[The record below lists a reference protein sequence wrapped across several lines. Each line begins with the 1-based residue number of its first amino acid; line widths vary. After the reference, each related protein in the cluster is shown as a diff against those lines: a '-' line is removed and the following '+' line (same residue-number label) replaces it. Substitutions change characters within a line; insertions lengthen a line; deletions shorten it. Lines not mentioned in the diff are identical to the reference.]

1 MSSIVPTLTCTIDDD
16 LSEKLMQRRERAKLP
31 SRNAYAIVVA
41 VAILLVGLLEMY
53 GVQRRQKRNALN
65 MACTFLNIPHD
76 LNFCLDGKTYG
87 NANSGLVPTIPS
99 EIGLMSH
106 MTELKIYGDAVSG
119 TIPPTMGNL
128 TQLGYLEIIDT
139 QVTGTIPSTFG
150 NLIQLRELIMIGN
163 HRLTG
168 TIPPTLGNLTNL
180 DMLYIS
186 NTQLVGPIL
195 STMGNLVNLTEL
207 DLGYNQLTGTIPSTL
222 VYLTHLKYLFLQN
235 NTQLSGEIPS
245 SLCSNSKI
253 SIYVDCDNIAC
264 SCCRTY
270 NPDTRVTS
278 DCSAT

>member
-16 LSEKLMQRRERAKLP
+16 LSEKLMQRRERAKVL
-31 SRNAYAIVVA
+31 SRKIYAIIGGIS
-41 VAILLVGLLEMY
+41 ILLVGLNIY
-53 GVQRRQKRNALN
+53 SVHRIKKRKELN
-65 MACTFLNIPHD
+65 VACTFLNIPND

-99 EIGLMSH
+99 QIGLMTH
-106 MTELKIYGDAVSG
+106 MTELQIYGDAVSG